1 MKKVIIDRFEEGTAV
16 CLDMDDNQVL
26 IEASLLPEGSDEGCT
41 LIIEDNGS
49 IYFDKKDTAERAER
63 ISRLEDELFE

>member
-16 CLDMDDNQVL
+16 CLDKDNNQIL
-26 IEASLLPEGSDEGCT
+26 IETSLLPEGSDEGST

-49 IYFDKKDTAERAER
+49 IYFDKMDTEERAER
-63 ISRLEDELFE
+63 ISSLEEELFE